1 MVSTLLFAALLNRPV
16 LAETIEASE
25 DVWVYSHAS
34 DPGGD
39 SALRIFGNGG
49 RAVAA
54 SAGDLE
60 SFSYGYLKFDVS
72 SLPKDKKIASAEM
85 ILTPSGKPAVDP
97 AAKDWPL
104 EVRPLVGKFAEKTWA
119 FEMAGDIS
127 PSPKSLYGS
136 GVIKT
141 TTADDTFE
149 IRINLLGEKSAF
161 AEDFAKLTDTLF
173 VALTSKYDASEQ
185 GMKGMYKV
193 FSRDNKERAVRPR
206 LEIKFAD

>member
-1 MVSTLLFAALLNRPV
+1 MVSTLLFAALLSRP
-16 LAETIEASE
+16 LLTETIEASE

-39 SALRIFGNGG
+39 SAMRIFGNGG

-60 SFSYGYLKFDVS
+60 SFSYGYLKFDLT
-72 SLPKDKKIASAEM
+72 SLPKGKKLESAE
-85 ILTPSGKPAVDP
+85 LVVTPFGKPAMDP
-97 AAKDWPL
+97 ASKDWPL
-104 EVRPLVGKFAEKTWA
+104 EARPLKGKFEEKTWF
-119 FEMAGDIS
+119 FEMAGDVNPIADS
-127 PSPKSLYGS
+127 IYGS

-141 TTADDTFE
+141 TTTDDVFE
-149 IRINLLGEKSAF
+149 IRMNLLGEKSKF
-161 AEDFAKLTDTLF
+161 AVDFAKSPSTLY

-193 FSRDNKERAVRPR
+193 YSRDNKDRTVRPR
-206 LEIKFAD
+206 LELKFAE

>member
-1 MVSTLLFAALLNRPV
+1 MVSTLLFAALLSRPV
-16 LAETIEASE
+16 LVETIEASE

-49 RAVAA
+49 NAVAA

-72 SLPKDKKIASAEM
+72 AVAKDKKLSSAELV
-85 ILTPSGKPAVDP
+85 LTPSGKPAVDP
-97 AAKDWPL
+97 SAKDWPL
-104 EVRPLVGKFAEKTWA
+104 EVRPLVGTFSEKTWG
-119 FEMAGDIS
+119 FEMAGEVK
-127 PSPKSLYGS
+127 PSAKSLYGS

-141 TTADDTFE
+141 TSADDTFE

-161 AEDFAKLTDTLF
+161 AGDFAKLTDSLF
-173 VALTSKYDASEQ
+173 VGLTSKYDASEQ

-193 FSRDNKERAVRPR
+193 HSKDNKDRLVRPR